1 MKSFSIDQQVS
12 DLGIQAIAFVV
23 PGITVPAETSPA
35 LNHEIETSEKSILAA
50 TDPKTLK
57 TEPEFK
63 AFRAVHA
70 QVGKAAKSEI
80 AAPETLLRL
89 LHRAGRLPRINPLVD
104 IYNLVSAETRFAF
117 GAHDLAS
124 IAGDVQLAI
133 TTGHERFVP
142 LGATDPVPVPA
153 GEYAYLDH
161 DDVLCRLEVRQC
173 EKSKTTPQTNDALFI
188 IHASPG
194 RDSADLATAKDRLAD
209 LLAEHL
215 GAQPPIDLEAQA

>member
-35 LNHEIETSEKSILAA
+35 LNDEIETSEKSILAA

-57 TEPEFK
+57 TEPEFR

-70 QVGKAAKSEI
+70 QVGKAAKSEV

-124 IAGDVQLAI
+124 IAGGVRLAM

-161 DDVLCRLEVRQC
+161 EDVLCRLEVRQC
-173 EKSKTTPQTNDALFI
+173 EKSKATPQTSDALFI
-188 IHASPG
+188 IHAGPG
-194 RDSADLATAKDRLAD
+194 RDRADLTTARDRLAA

-215 GAQPPIDLEAQA
+215 GAQPPIDLEAQP